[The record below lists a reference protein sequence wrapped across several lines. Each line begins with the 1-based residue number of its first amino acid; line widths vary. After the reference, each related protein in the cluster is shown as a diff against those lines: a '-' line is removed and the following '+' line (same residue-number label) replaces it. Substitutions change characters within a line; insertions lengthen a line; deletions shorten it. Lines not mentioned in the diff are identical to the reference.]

1 MDHRIEI
8 SQTGSPDVMQLV
20 SLDLPEPAP
29 DEVRL
34 RHEAVGVN
42 YVDIYHRSG
51 VYPVPL
57 PSGLGME
64 ATGRIEAVGS
74 AVQGY
79 AVGDRVAY
87 GSAGPGSYAT
97 ARNVK
102 ADLLVP
108 VPVPDGIEAADVV
121 SFLFKGLTAFMLMT
135 KMKRPTSDE
144 PVLVQAAA
152 GGVGLVLTK
161 WLTSLGIPV
170 IGVVSNEEKARLVK
184 EMGAHGVI
192 VAANESDMAGLPAK
206 VRAIAPRGVP
216 IVYDG
221 TGASTFRA
229 SLASLAPFG
238 LLISFGNAG
247 GVVPPVDIGEL
258 GRMGSLGIQ
267 RPSLFTMM
275 ADARERKEA
284 SQAVFEAFKENRI
297 PAHIHAKLPLHEAA
311 EAHRILESRKS
322 MGSIVLIP

>member
-1 MDHRIEI
+1 
-8 SQTGSPDVMQLV
+8 
-20 SLDLPEPAP
+20 
-29 DEVRL
+29 
-34 RHEAVGVN
+34 
-42 YVDIYHRSG
+42 
-51 VYPVPL
+51 
-57 PSGLGME
+57 
-64 ATGRIEAVGS
+64 
-74 AVQGY
+74 
-79 AVGDRVAY
+79 
-87 GSAGPGSYAT
+87 
-97 ARNVK
+97 
-102 ADLLVP
+102 
-108 VPVPDGIEAADVV
+108 
-121 SFLFKGLTAFMLMT
+121 
-135 KMKRPTSDE
+135 
-144 PVLVQAAA
+144 
-152 GGVGLVLTK
+152 
-161 WLTSLGIPV
+161 
-170 IGVVSNEEKARLVK
+170 
-184 EMGAHGVI
+184 MGAHGVI
-192 VAANESDMAGLPAK
+192 VAANEGDMAGVPAK

-229 SLASLAPFG
+229 SLASLSPFG

-284 SQAVFEAFKENRI
+284 SQAVFQAFKENRI

>member
-1 MDHRIEI
+1 MNQRIEI

-34 RHEAVGVN
+34 RHEAIGVN

-108 VPVPDGIEAADVV
+108 VPVPDGMEAADIV
-121 SFLFKGLTAFMLMT
+121 SFLFKGLTAYMLMT

-161 WLTSLGIPV
+161 WLTSLGISV

-192 VAANESDMAGLPAK
+192 VAANEGDMAGLPAK

-284 SQAVFEAFKENRI
+284 SQAVFQAFKENRI

>member
-8 SQTGSPDVMQLV
+8 IQTGSPDVMQLV
-20 SLDLPEPAP
+20 SLDLPEPAA

-34 RHEAVGVN
+34 RQEAIGVN

-51 VYPVPL
+51 VYPVSL

-192 VAANESDMAGLPAK
+192 VALNESDMAGLPAK

-284 SQAVFEAFKENRI
+284 SQAVFAAFKENRI
-297 PAHIHAKLPLHEAA
+297 PAHIHAKLPLNEAA

>member
-1 MDHRIEI
+1 MDQRIEI
-8 SQTGSPDVMQLV
+8 RQTGSPEVMQLV
-20 SLDLPEPAP
+20 SLDLPEPAA

-34 RHEAVGVN
+34 RHEAIGVN

-51 VYPVPL
+51 VYPIPL

-74 AVQGY
+74 AIQGY

-108 VPVPDGIEAADVV
+108 VPDGIGAADVV
-121 SFLFKGLTAFMLMT
+121 SFLFKGLTAYMLMT

-161 WLTSLGIPV
+161 WLTSLGVPV
-170 IGVVSNEEKARLVK
+170 IGVVSSEDKARLVK
-184 EMGAHGVI
+184 ELGAHSVI
-192 VAANESDMAGLPAK
+192 VAANEADMAGLPAK
-206 VRAIAPRGVP
+206 VRAIAQRGVP

-275 ADARERKEA
+275 ADARERAEA
-284 SQAVFEAFKENRI
+284 SRAVFAAFIENRI
-297 PAHIHAKLPLHEAA
+297 PAHIHAKLPLKEAA